1 MRILC
6 MDYGE
11 RRLGFA
17 VSDETQMLATPL
29 RVVTIVAES
38 QAFGITLKL
47 LAEIG
52 AGRLVLGLPLNMNGS
67 RGPQAKKVAAFGERL
82 KVERGVDVVLWDER
96 LSSREVERVLI
107 LANSSRA
114 RRRQVIDKLSAQVV
128 LQSYLDSLCFTAGAP
143 LVEDDDHGPV

>member
-17 VSDETQMLATPL
+17 LSDETQMLATPM
-29 RVVTIVAES
+29 RVVTIESES
-38 QAFGITLKL
+38 QAFGAALRI
-47 LAEIG
+47 LAETG

-67 RGPQAKKVAAFGERL
+67 RGPQAEKVAAFGERL
-82 KVERGVDVVLWDER
+82 RTERGVDVVLWDER

-107 LANSSRA
+107 EGNASRS
-114 RRRQVIDKLSAQVV
+114 RRRQVLDKLSAQVV
-128 LQSYLDSLCFTAGAP
+128 LQSYLDSLCFNAGDTGG
-143 LVEDDDHGPV
+143 EDADHGPV